1 MSTKN
6 AITKELSDSIR
17 HVLDRSA
24 KVSFKCMV
32 RLEIKQDKTEN
43 RVLAFSSCRF
53 FILTAKVP
61 TKIEHSFH
69 YLEIQTVESKKPN
82 QLCLTIDNKVY
93 TFYSVDPESSDV
105 DHMIIQL
112 GTAVKSIFP
121 QVPLELIIRRVE
133 AVPAVRLQPML
144 DFNQSAEAS
153 DPGPCGNFSAQ
164 YICMCDFHGLP
175 FREDV
180 AWDVDTI
187 YLSHDTKEL
196 SLLDFDHLEGRDLV
210 PIISALCYNAWFT
223 KFRASNVKLASE
235 ALEQVLQVMKRSV
248 SLEELYLDNTGIK
261 WEFAHKLSM
270 TLIANPN
277 SPLNSLD
284 LSNNL
289 IEDKGLNSL
298 CGIIAKITQGVG
310 QLCGPLGKLH
320 KGLSYLNL
328 AHTGITA
335 KGVNTLAHALSLNRC
350 MPSNLTYLNLSDNV
364 FKDDINN
371 LYNYLA
377 QPNSLVHLDLSG
389 TECALETVFG
399 ALLRGCT
406 QKLEVLNLS
415 RNMYSS
421 KKSKEVLVPPS
432 FKTFFSSTVALRHLN
447 MANVRM
453 PMEALKAML
462 LGLAC
467 NEILTEVWLDL
478 SCNDLKTQGALV
490 LESCLPGIRCLYSLD
505 ISENNFDQDLAN
517 IVAAVGKNQSIK
529 RLSIGRNFT
538 NMKTKHVTRVME
550 AVVQLIQEKDSSLEY
565 LSLADSKLRGEL
577 CLVIN
582 ALGSN
587 QCLTSIDITGNYM
600 GLNGAKT
607 LAKALQ
613 INSKLKTILWDRN
626 STPAQGFQDIAYA
639 LEKHPSYGWLAPIIV
654 LSIDEPSQ
662 LIKNDGS
669 ATFLLTTNEGPSASL
684 NFTLRYMPCP
694 VVDIT
699 LAMKIAPERTETA
712 WKKIS
717 ELLHRNV
724 SPKKHSNSQAFRL
737 QQGFLLSST
746 QQMVD
751 RWMLHLQDVIRTAQ
765 ASSSEDVTCDEEVL
779 KAEGYLKDASSA
791 KQLLTRLH
799 DVVLQQEEA
808 GNPIEIKLQGCVDE
822 MEKTLNAYLKGTAS
836 NMLKCIEDQ
845 CPTIMSDEK
854 VRREIEDICRS
865 RQHFPQEVLQRA
877 ILDQAGTD
885 VLNRISE
892 INLTIAAHV
901 SDRILDEV
909 IESLPRSHRDLVEK
923 LNRQRSSTPDVLRSG
938 LRPDSHSG
946 DTHCDQD
953 SVSESSDSPLA
964 TPKLPMKRKSIN
976 CRKLRPQSV
985 VDSVEGIAADDIP
998 DLLPKGSENSLPN
1011 LSPTSEKLEHLGKAR
1026 PKRPKTHAPTRPC
1039 LQAPESREPPLAE
1052 GLDCFFKRH
1061 PSTSTP
1067 TLSPDSEDAGLKS
1080 DSSTSAS
1087 SSILITESKPLEKS
1101 PSDNKETEKRS
1112 FMKGISSLFSR
1123 ASSSSSESVVV
1134 QKSKQESKD
1143 TGSNIMSSSISAYSS
1158 VKSRHDADVHD
1169 KENGEM
1175 VTEVRVPETT
1185 KISGME
1191 KFGVGPGSVILAE
1204 MKALQGKRTSGG
1216 APTKGSISEDKGP
1229 GPVESP
1235 KDTGPFPSVRLKPT
1249 GLAESLRSPTEYYP
1263 REKSCIS
1270 PSENVPSSPQ
1280 LSTPGSSPKTV
1291 AALKS
1296 GRPPP
1301 PVAPKPRPKS
1311 MVGTMESRLSGE
1323 FSSDEGLRTRARTP
1337 DEADSLDNS
1346 NKSSEGAP
1354 WKRVGIY
1361 SKDSS
1366 DGSLVSSTTSTAAS
1380 RAAFFAGSSLRSSG
1394 MATSSLAKEK
1404 AEGESEGAPSAPP
1417 ADDIVDV

>member
-32 RLEIKQDKTEN
+32 RLETKQDKTEN

-69 YLEIQTVESKKPN
+69 YLEVQTVESKKPN
-82 QLCLTIDNKVY
+82 QLCLTIDGKVY
-93 TFYSVDPESSDV
+93 TFYSVDPESNDV

-133 AVPAVRLQPML
+133 AVPAVRLQPMIE
-144 DFNQSAEAS
+144 FNQSAEAS

-235 ALEQVLQVMKRSV
+235 ALEQVLQMMKRSV

-289 IEDKGLNSL
+289 IEDKG
-298 CGIIAKITQGVG
+298 VG

-335 KGVNTLAHALSLNRC
+335 KGVNTLAHALSLNRS
-350 MPSNLTYLNLSDNV
+350 MPSNLAYLNLSDNV

-406 QKLEVLNLS
+406 QKLEELNLS
-415 RNMYSS
+415 RNVYSS

-432 FKTFFSSTVALRHLN
+432 FKTFFSSTVALRQLN

-478 SCNDLKTQGALV
+478 SCSDLKTQGALV

-538 NMKTKHVTRVME
+538 NMKTKHITRVME

-613 INSKLKTILWDRN
+613 INSKLKSILWDRN

-639 LEKHPSYGWLAPIIV
+639 LEK
-654 LSIDEPSQ
+654 
-662 LIKNDGS
+662 
-669 ATFLLTTNEGPSASL
+669 

-699 LAMKIAPERTETA
+699 LAMKIAPDRTEAA

-854 VRREIEDICRS
+854 VRKEIEDICRS
-865 RQHFPQEVLQRA
+865 RQNFPQEVLQRA

-885 VLNRISE
+885 ILNRISE

-901 SDRILDEV
+901 SDRIVDEV
-909 IESLPRSHRDLVEK
+909 IESLPRSHRDLVDK

-946 DTHCDQD
+946 DTHCDPD

-964 TPKLPMKRKSIN
+964 TPKLPIKRKSIN

-985 VDSVEGIAADDIP
+985 VAD
-998 DLLPKGSENSLPN
+998 SLPN

-1101 PSDNKETEKRS
+1101 PSDTKETEKRS

-1143 TGSNIMSSSISAYSS
+1143 TASNVMSTSMSAYSSS
-1158 VKSRHDADVHD
+1158 VKSRHDVDVHER
-1169 KENGEM
+1169 ENGEV
-1175 VTEVRVPETT
+1175 VTEVKVTEATR
-1185 KISGME
+1185 ISGME

-1204 MKALQGKRTSGG
+1204 MKAVQGKRTSGG
-1216 APTKGSISEDKGP
+1216 APSKGSLSEDKGL
-1229 GPVESP
+1229 GTVESP
-1235 KDTGPFPSVRLKPT
+1235 KDAGPFPSVRLKPT
-1249 GLAESLRSPTEYYP
+1249 GLAESLRSPTDYYP
-1263 REKSCIS
+1263 REKSCTS
-1270 PSENVPSSPQ
+1270 PAENTPSSPQ

-1291 AALKS
+1291 TALKG

-1323 FSSDEGLRTRARTP
+1323 FSGDEGLRTRARTP

-1346 NKSSEGAP
+1346 NKSSEGTP
-1354 WKRVGIY
+1354 WKRVAIY
-1361 SKDSS
+1361 SKDSM
-1366 DGSLVSSTTSTAAS
+1366 DGSSSAPSSASAAS
-1380 RAAFFAGSSLRSSG
+1380 RATFFGGSSLRSS
-1394 MATSSLAKEK
+1394 ALAKDK
-1404 AEGESEGAPSAPP
+1404 TDGELEGAPSAPP

>member
-639 LEKHPSYGWLAPIIV
+639 LEK
-654 LSIDEPSQ
+654 
-662 LIKNDGS
+662 
-669 ATFLLTTNEGPSASL
+669 

-998 DLLPKGSENSLPN
+998 DLLPKGSETDSLPN

>member
-32 RLEIKQDKTEN
+32 RLETKQDKTEN

-69 YLEIQTVESKKPN
+69 YLEVQTVESKKPN
-82 QLCLTIDNKVY
+82 QLCLTIDGKVY
-93 TFYSVDPESSDV
+93 TFYSVDPESNDV

-133 AVPAVRLQPML
+133 AVPAVRLQPMIE
-144 DFNQSAEAS
+144 FNQSAEAS

-235 ALEQVLQVMKRSV
+235 ALEQVLQMMKRSV

-335 KGVNTLAHALSLNRC
+335 KGVNTLAHALSLNRS

-406 QKLEVLNLS
+406 QKLEELNLS
-415 RNMYSS
+415 RNVYSS

-538 NMKTKHVTRVME
+538 NMKTKHITRVME

-613 INSKLKTILWDRN
+613 INSKLKSILWDRN

-639 LEKHPSYGWLAPIIV
+639 LEK
-654 LSIDEPSQ
+654 
-662 LIKNDGS
+662 
-669 ATFLLTTNEGPSASL
+669 

-699 LAMKIAPERTETA
+699 LAMKIAPDRTEAA

-765 ASSSEDVTCDEEVL
+765 ASSTEDVTCDEEVL

-854 VRREIEDICRS
+854 VRKEIEDICRS
-865 RQHFPQEVLQRA
+865 RQNFPQELLQRA

-885 VLNRISE
+885 ILNRISE

-901 SDRILDEV
+901 SDRIVDEV
-909 IESLPRSHRDLVEK
+909 IESLPRSHRDLVDK

-946 DTHCDQD
+946 DTHCDPD

-964 TPKLPMKRKSIN
+964 TPKLPIKRKSIN

-985 VDSVEGIAADDIP
+985 VAD
-998 DLLPKGSENSLPN
+998 SLPN

-1039 LQAPESREPPLAE
+1039 LQASESREPPLAE

-1101 PSDNKETEKRS
+1101 PSDTKETEKRS

-1143 TGSNIMSSSISAYSS
+1143 TASNVMSTSMSAYSSS
-1158 VKSRHDADVHD
+1158 VKSRHDVDVHER
-1169 KENGEM
+1169 ENGEV
-1175 VTEVRVPETT
+1175 VTEVKVTETSRM
-1185 KISGME
+1185 SGME

-1204 MKALQGKRTSGG
+1204 MKAVQGKRTSGG
-1216 APTKGSISEDKGP
+1216 ASSKGSLSEDK

-1235 KDTGPFPSVRLKPT
+1235 KDAGPFPSVRLKPT
-1249 GLAESLRSPTEYYP
+1249 GLAESLRSPTDYYP
-1263 REKSCIS
+1263 REKSCTS
-1270 PSENVPSSPQ
+1270 PAENTPSSPQ

-1291 AALKS
+1291 TALKG

-1323 FSSDEGLRTRARTP
+1323 FSGDEGLRTRARTP

-1346 NKSSEGAP
+1346 NKSSEGTP
-1354 WKRVGIY
+1354 WKRVAIY

-1366 DGSLVSSTTSTAAS
+1366 DGPSSAPSSASAAS
-1380 RAAFFAGSSLRSSG
+1380 RAAFFGGASLRSS
-1394 MATSSLAKEK
+1394 ALAKDK
-1404 AEGESEGAPSAPP
+1404 TDGELESAPSAPP

>member
-32 RLEIKQDKTEN
+32 RLETKPDKTEN

-69 YLEIQTVESKKPN
+69 YLEVQTVESKKPN
-82 QLCLTIDNKVY
+82 QLCLTIDGKVY
-93 TFYSVDPESSDV
+93 TFYSVDPESNDV

-133 AVPAVRLQPML
+133 AVPAVRLQPMIE
-144 DFNQSAEAS
+144 FNQSAEAS

-235 ALEQVLQVMKRSV
+235 ALEQVLQMMKRSV

-289 IEDKGLNSL
+289 IEDKG
-298 CGIIAKITQGVG
+298 VG

-335 KGVNTLAHALSLNRC
+335 KGVNTLAHALSLNRS

-406 QKLEVLNLS
+406 QKLEELNLS
-415 RNMYSS
+415 RNVYSA

-432 FKTFFSSTVALRHLN
+432 FKTFFSSTVALRQLN

-538 NMKTKHVTRVME
+538 NMKTKHITRVME

-613 INSKLKTILWDRN
+613 INSKLKSILWDRN

-639 LEKHPSYGWLAPIIV
+639 LEK
-654 LSIDEPSQ
+654 
-662 LIKNDGS
+662 
-669 ATFLLTTNEGPSASL
+669 

-699 LAMKIAPERTETA
+699 LAMKIAPDRTEAA

-765 ASSSEDVTCDEEVL
+765 ASSAEDVTCDEEVL

-854 VRREIEDICRS
+854 VRKEIEDICRS
-865 RQHFPQEVLQRA
+865 RQNFPQELLQRA

-885 VLNRISE
+885 ILNRISE

-901 SDRILDEV
+901 SDRIVDEV
-909 IESLPRSHRDLVEK
+909 IESLPRSHRDLVDK

-946 DTHCDQD
+946 DAHCDPD

-964 TPKLPMKRKSIN
+964 TPKLPIKRKSIN

-985 VDSVEGIAADDIP
+985 VAD
-998 DLLPKGSENSLPN
+998 SLPN

-1101 PSDNKETEKRS
+1101 PSDTKETEKRS

-1143 TGSNIMSSSISAYSS
+1143 TASNVMSTSMSAYSSS
-1158 VKSRHDADVHD
+1158 VKSRHDVDVHER
-1169 KENGEM
+1169 ENGEV
-1175 VTEVRVPETT
+1175 VTEVKVTETT
-1185 KISGME
+1185 RMSGME

-1204 MKALQGKRTSGG
+1204 MKAVQGKRTSGG
-1216 APTKGSISEDKGP
+1216 APSKGNLSEDKGP
-1229 GPVESP
+1229 TESA
-1235 KDTGPFPSVRLKPT
+1235 KDAGPFPSVRLKPT
-1249 GLAESLRSPTEYYP
+1249 GLAESLRSPTDYYP
-1263 REKSCIS
+1263 REKSCTS
-1270 PSENVPSSPQ
+1270 PAENTPSSPQ

-1291 AALKS
+1291 TALKG

-1323 FSSDEGLRTRARTP
+1323 FSGDEGLRTRARTP

-1346 NKSSEGAP
+1346 NKSSEGTP
-1354 WKRVGIY
+1354 WKRVAIY
-1361 SKDSS
+1361 SKDAS
-1366 DGSLVSSTTSTAAS
+1366 DGPSSAPSSASAAS
-1380 RAAFFAGSSLRSSG
+1380 RAAFFGGSSLRSS
-1394 MATSSLAKEK
+1394 ALAKDK
-1404 AEGESEGAPSAPP
+1404 TDGELESAPSAPP

>member
-32 RLEIKQDKTEN
+32 RLETKQDKTEN

-69 YLEIQTVESKKPN
+69 YLEVQTVESKKPN
-82 QLCLTIDNKVY
+82 QLCLTIDGKVY
-93 TFYSVDPESSDV
+93 TFYSVDPESNDV

-133 AVPAVRLQPML
+133 AVPAVRLQPMIE
-144 DFNQSAEAS
+144 FNQSAEAS

-235 ALEQVLQVMKRSV
+235 ALEQVLQMMKRSV

-289 IEDKGLNSL
+289 IEDKG
-298 CGIIAKITQGVG
+298 VG

-335 KGVNTLAHALSLNRC
+335 KGVNTLAHALSLNRS

-406 QKLEVLNLS
+406 QKLEELNLS
-415 RNMYSS
+415 RNVYSS

-432 FKTFFSSTVALRHLN
+432 FKTFFSSTVALRQLN

-478 SCNDLKTQGALV
+478 SCSDLKTQGALV

-538 NMKTKHVTRVME
+538 NMKTKHITRVME

-613 INSKLKTILWDRN
+613 INSKLKSILWDRN

-639 LEKHPSYGWLAPIIV
+639 LEK
-654 LSIDEPSQ
+654 
-662 LIKNDGS
+662 
-669 ATFLLTTNEGPSASL
+669 

-699 LAMKIAPERTETA
+699 LAMKIAPDRTEAA

-854 VRREIEDICRS
+854 VRKEIEDICRS
-865 RQHFPQEVLQRA
+865 RQNFPQEVLQRA

-885 VLNRISE
+885 ILNRISE

-901 SDRILDEV
+901 SDRIVDEV
-909 IESLPRSHRDLVEK
+909 IESLPRSHRDLVDK

-946 DTHCDQD
+946 DTHCDPD

-964 TPKLPMKRKSIN
+964 TPKLPIKRKSIN

-998 DLLPKGSENSLPN
+998 DLLPKGSETDSLPN

-1101 PSDNKETEKRS
+1101 PSDTKETEKRS

-1143 TGSNIMSSSISAYSS
+1143 TASNVMSTSMSAYSSS
-1158 VKSRHDADVHD
+1158 VKSRHDVDVHER
-1169 KENGEM
+1169 ENGEV
-1175 VTEVRVPETT
+1175 VTEVKVTETT
-1185 KISGME
+1185 RISGME

-1204 MKALQGKRTSGG
+1204 MKAVQGKRTSGG
-1216 APTKGSISEDKGP
+1216 APSKGSLSEDKGL

-1235 KDTGPFPSVRLKPT
+1235 KDAGPFPSVRLKPT
-1249 GLAESLRSPTEYYP
+1249 GLAESLRSPTDYYP
-1263 REKSCIS
+1263 REKSCTS
-1270 PSENVPSSPQ
+1270 PAENTPSSPQ

-1291 AALKS
+1291 TALKG

-1323 FSSDEGLRTRARTP
+1323 FSGDEGLRTRARTP

-1346 NKSSEGAP
+1346 NKSSEGTP
-1354 WKRVGIY
+1354 WKRVAIY

-1366 DGSLVSSTTSTAAS
+1366 DGSSSAPSSASAAS
-1380 RAAFFAGSSLRSSG
+1380 RAAFFVGSSLRSS
-1394 MATSSLAKEK
+1394 ALAKDK
-1404 AEGESEGAPSAPP
+1404 TDGELESAPSAPP

>member
-639 LEKHPSYGWLAPIIV
+639 LEK
-654 LSIDEPSQ
+654 
-662 LIKNDGS
+662 
-669 ATFLLTTNEGPSASL
+669 

>member
-1 MSTKN
+1 MFVVV
-6 AITKELSDSIR
+6 
-17 HVLDRSA
+17 HSA
-24 KVSFKCMV
+24 PFVVF
-32 RLEIKQDKTEN
+32 L
-43 RVLAFSSCRF
+43 
-53 FILTAKVP
+53 
-61 TKIEHSFH
+61 
-69 YLEIQTVESKKPN
+69 
-82 QLCLTIDNKVY
+82 
-93 TFYSVDPESSDV
+93 
-105 DHMIIQL
+105 
-112 GTAVKSIFP
+112 
-121 QVPLELIIRRVE
+121 
-133 AVPAVRLQPML
+133 
-144 DFNQSAEAS
+144 
-153 DPGPCGNFSAQ
+153 
-164 YICMCDFHGLP
+164 LP
-175 FREDV
+175 
-180 AWDVDTI
+180 
-187 YLSHDTKEL
+187 
-196 SLLDFDHLEGRDLV
+196 
-210 PIISALCYNAWFT
+210 
-223 KFRASNVKLASE
+223 
-235 ALEQVLQVMKRSV
+235 
-248 SLEELYLDNTGIK
+248 
-261 WEFAHKLSM
+261 
-270 TLIANPN
+270 
-277 SPLNSLD
+277 
-284 LSNNL
+284 
-289 IEDKGLNSL
+289 
-298 CGIIAKITQGVG
+298 GVG

-320 KGLSYLNL
+320 KGLSHLNL

-335 KGVNTLAHALSLNRC
+335 KGVNTLAHALSLNRS

-415 RNMYSS
+415 RNVYSS

-538 NMKTKHVTRVME
+538 NMKTKHITRVME

-613 INSKLKTILWDRN
+613 INSKLKSILWDRN

-639 LEKHPSYGWLAPIIV
+639 LEK
-654 LSIDEPSQ
+654 
-662 LIKNDGS
+662 
-669 ATFLLTTNEGPSASL
+669 

-699 LAMKIAPERTETA
+699 LAMKIAPDRTEAA

-822 MEKTLNAYLKGTAS
+822 LEKTVNAYLKGTAS

-854 VRREIEDICRS
+854 VRKEIEDICRS

-877 ILDQAGTD
+877 IQDQAGTD
-885 VLNRISE
+885 ILNRISE

-901 SDRILDEV
+901 SDRIVDEV

-964 TPKLPMKRKSIN
+964 TPKLPIKRKSIN

-998 DLLPKGSENSLPN
+998 DLLPKGSES
-1011 LSPTSEKLEHLGKAR
+1011 KL
-1026 PKRPKTHAPTRPC
+1026 
-1039 LQAPESREPPLAE
+1039 Q
-1052 GLDCFFKRH
+1052 
-1061 PSTSTP
+1061 
-1067 TLSPDSEDAGLKS
+1067 
-1080 DSSTSAS
+1080 
-1087 SSILITESKPLEKS
+1087 
-1101 PSDNKETEKRS
+1101 
-1112 FMKGISSLFSR
+1112 
-1123 ASSSSSESVVV
+1123 
-1134 QKSKQESKD
+1134 
-1143 TGSNIMSSSISAYSS
+1143 
-1158 VKSRHDADVHD
+1158 
-1169 KENGEM
+1169 
-1175 VTEVRVPETT
+1175 
-1185 KISGME
+1185 
-1191 KFGVGPGSVILAE
+1191 
-1204 MKALQGKRTSGG
+1204 
-1216 APTKGSISEDKGP
+1216 
-1229 GPVESP
+1229 
-1235 KDTGPFPSVRLKPT
+1235 
-1249 GLAESLRSPTEYYP
+1249 
-1263 REKSCIS
+1263 
-1270 PSENVPSSPQ
+1270 
-1280 LSTPGSSPKTV
+1280 
-1291 AALKS
+1291 
-1296 GRPPP
+1296 
-1301 PVAPKPRPKS
+1301 
-1311 MVGTMESRLSGE
+1311 
-1323 FSSDEGLRTRARTP
+1323 
-1337 DEADSLDNS
+1337 
-1346 NKSSEGAP
+1346 
-1354 WKRVGIY
+1354 
-1361 SKDSS
+1361 
-1366 DGSLVSSTTSTAAS
+1366 
-1380 RAAFFAGSSLRSSG
+1380 
-1394 MATSSLAKEK
+1394 
-1404 AEGESEGAPSAPP
+1404 
-1417 ADDIVDV
+1417 

>member
-289 IEDKGLNSL
+289 IEDK
-298 CGIIAKITQGVG
+298 GVG

-639 LEKHPSYGWLAPIIV
+639 LEK
-654 LSIDEPSQ
+654 
-662 LIKNDGS
+662 
-669 ATFLLTTNEGPSASL
+669 

-998 DLLPKGSENSLPN
+998 DLLPKGSETDSLPN

>member
-289 IEDKGLNSL
+289 IEDK
-298 CGIIAKITQGVG
+298 GVG

-998 DLLPKGSENSLPN
+998 DLLPKGSETDSLPN

>member
-1 MSTKN
+1 MMSTKN

-144 DFNQSAEAS
+144 EFNQSAEAS

-310 QLCGPLGKLH
+310 QLCVPLGKLH

-335 KGVNTLAHALSLNRC
+335 KGVNTLAHALSLNRS

-415 RNMYSS
+415 RNMYSA
-421 KKSKEVLVPPS
+421 KKCKEVLVPPS

-538 NMKTKHVTRVME
+538 NMKTKHITRVME

-565 LSLADSKLRGEL
+565 ISLADSKLRGEL

-613 INSKLKTILWDRN
+613 INSKLKSILWDRN

-639 LEKHPSYGWLAPIIV
+639 LEK
-654 LSIDEPSQ
+654 
-662 LIKNDGS
+662 
-669 ATFLLTTNEGPSASL
+669 

-865 RQHFPQEVLQRA
+865 RQNFPQEVLQRA

-885 VLNRISE
+885 ILNRISE

-909 IESLPRSHRDLVEK
+909 IESLPRSHRDLVDK

-998 DLLPKGSENSLPN
+998 DLLPKGSETDSLPN

-1039 LQAPESREPPLAE
+1039 LQASESREPPLAE

-1067 TLSPDSEDAGLKS
+1067 TLSPDSEDVGLKS

-1134 QKSKQESKD
+1134 QKSKESKD
-1143 TGSNIMSSSISAYSS
+1143 IGSSVMSTSLSAYSS
-1158 VKSRHDADVHD
+1158 VKSRHDIDVHD

-1175 VTEVRVPETT
+1175 VTEVRVSETT

-1216 APTKGSISEDKGP
+1216 APSKGSVSEEKGS

-1235 KDTGPFPSVRLKPT
+1235 KETGPFPSVRLKPT

-1337 DEADSLDNS
+1337 DEADSLDSS

-1354 WKRVGIY
+1354 WKRAAVY

-1366 DGSLVSSTTSTAAS
+1366 DGSLVSSTASTAAS

-1404 AEGESEGAPSAPP
+1404 AEGDSEGTPSAPP

>member
-32 RLEIKQDKTEN
+32 RLETKQDKTEN

-69 YLEIQTVESKKPN
+69 YLEVQTVESKKPN
-82 QLCLTIDNKVY
+82 QLCLTIDGKVY
-93 TFYSVDPESSDV
+93 TFYSVDPESNDV

-133 AVPAVRLQPML
+133 AVPAVRLQPMIE
-144 DFNQSAEAS
+144 FNQSAEAS

-235 ALEQVLQVMKRSV
+235 ALEQVLQMMKRSV

-289 IEDKGLNSL
+289 IEDKG
-298 CGIIAKITQGVG
+298 VG
-310 QLCGPLGKLH
+310 QLCGPLAKLH

-335 KGVNTLAHALSLNRC
+335 KGVNTLAHALSLNRS

-415 RNMYSS
+415 RNVYSS

-432 FKTFFSSTVALRHLN
+432 FKTFFSSTVALRQLN

-538 NMKTKHVTRVME
+538 NMKTKHITRVME

-613 INSKLKTILWDRN
+613 INSKLKSILWDRN

-639 LEKHPSYGWLAPIIV
+639 LEK
-654 LSIDEPSQ
+654 
-662 LIKNDGS
+662 
-669 ATFLLTTNEGPSASL
+669 

-699 LAMKIAPERTETA
+699 LAMKIAPDRTEAA

-799 DVVLQQEEA
+799 DVVLEQEEA

-854 VRREIEDICRS
+854 VRKEIEDICRS
-865 RQHFPQEVLQRA
+865 RQNFPQEVLQRA

-885 VLNRISE
+885 ILNRISE

-901 SDRILDEV
+901 SDRIVDEV

-923 LNRQRSSTPDVLRSG
+923 LNRQRSSTPDVLWSG

-946 DTHCDQD
+946 DTHCDPD

-964 TPKLPMKRKSIN
+964 TPKLPIKRKSIN

-985 VDSVEGIAADDIP
+985 VAD
-998 DLLPKGSENSLPN
+998 SLPN

-1087 SSILITESKPLEKS
+1087 SSILITESKPLDKS
-1101 PSDNKETEKRS
+1101 PSDTKETEKRS

-1143 TGSNIMSSSISAYSS
+1143 TTASSVMSTSMSAYSSS
-1158 VKSRHDADVHD
+1158 VKSRHDVDVHER
-1169 KENGEM
+1169 ENGEV
-1175 VTEVRVPETT
+1175 VTEVKVTETAR
-1185 KISGME
+1185 ISGME

-1204 MKALQGKRTSGG
+1204 MKAVQGKRTSGG
-1216 APTKGSISEDKGP
+1216 APSKGSLPEDKGL

-1235 KDTGPFPSVRLKPT
+1235 KDAGPFPSVRLKPT
-1249 GLAESLRSPTEYYP
+1249 GLAESLRSPTDYYP
-1263 REKSCIS
+1263 REKSCTS
-1270 PSENVPSSPQ
+1270 PAENTPSSPQ

-1291 AALKS
+1291 TALKG

-1323 FSSDEGLRTRARTP
+1323 FSGDEGLRTRARTP

-1354 WKRVGIY
+1354 WKRVAIY

-1366 DGSLVSSTTSTAAS
+1366 DGSSSAPSSASASS
-1380 RAAFFAGSSLRSSG
+1380 RAAFFGGSSLRSS
-1394 MATSSLAKEK
+1394 ALAKDK
-1404 AEGESEGAPSAPP
+1404 TDGELESAPSAPP

>member
-32 RLEIKQDKTEN
+32 RLETKQDKTEN

-69 YLEIQTVESKKPN
+69 YLEVQTVESKKPN
-82 QLCLTIDNKVY
+82 QLCLTIDGKVY
-93 TFYSVDPESSDV
+93 TFYSVDPESNDV

-133 AVPAVRLQPML
+133 AVPAVRLQPMIE
-144 DFNQSAEAS
+144 FNQSAEAS

-235 ALEQVLQVMKRSV
+235 ALEQVLQMMKRSV

-289 IEDKGLNSL
+289 IEDKG
-298 CGIIAKITQGVG
+298 VG

-335 KGVNTLAHALSLNRC
+335 KGVNTLAHALSLNRS

-406 QKLEVLNLS
+406 QKLEELNLS
-415 RNMYSS
+415 RNVYSS

-432 FKTFFSSTVALRHLN
+432 FKTFFSSTVALRQLN

-478 SCNDLKTQGALV
+478 SCSDLKTQGALV

-538 NMKTKHVTRVME
+538 NMKTKHITRVME

-613 INSKLKTILWDRN
+613 INSKLKSILWDRN

-639 LEKHPSYGWLAPIIV
+639 LEK
-654 LSIDEPSQ
+654 
-662 LIKNDGS
+662 
-669 ATFLLTTNEGPSASL
+669 

-699 LAMKIAPERTETA
+699 LAMKIAPDRTEAA

-854 VRREIEDICRS
+854 VRKEIEDICRS
-865 RQHFPQEVLQRA
+865 RQNFPQEVLQRA

-885 VLNRISE
+885 ILNRISE

-901 SDRILDEV
+901 SDRIVDEV
-909 IESLPRSHRDLVEK
+909 IESLPRSHRDLVDK

-946 DTHCDQD
+946 DTHCDPD

-964 TPKLPMKRKSIN
+964 TPKLPIKRKSIN

-985 VDSVEGIAADDIP
+985 VAD
-998 DLLPKGSENSLPN
+998 SLPN

-1101 PSDNKETEKRS
+1101 PSDTKETEKRS

-1143 TGSNIMSSSISAYSS
+1143 TASNVMSTSMSAYSSS
-1158 VKSRHDADVHD
+1158 VKSRHDVDVHER
-1169 KENGEM
+1169 ENGEV
-1175 VTEVRVPETT
+1175 VTEVKVTETT
-1185 KISGME
+1185 RISGME

-1204 MKALQGKRTSGG
+1204 MKAVQGKRTSGG
-1216 APTKGSISEDKGP
+1216 APSKGSLSEDKGL

-1235 KDTGPFPSVRLKPT
+1235 KDAGPFPSVRLKPT
-1249 GLAESLRSPTEYYP
+1249 GLAESLRSPTDYYP
-1263 REKSCIS
+1263 REKSCTS
-1270 PSENVPSSPQ
+1270 PAENTPSSPQ

-1291 AALKS
+1291 TALKG

-1323 FSSDEGLRTRARTP
+1323 FSGDEGLRTRARTP

-1346 NKSSEGAP
+1346 NKSSEGTP
-1354 WKRVGIY
+1354 WKRVAIY

-1366 DGSLVSSTTSTAAS
+1366 DGSSSAPSSASAAS
-1380 RAAFFAGSSLRSSG
+1380 RAAFFVGSSLRSS
-1394 MATSSLAKEK
+1394 ALAKDK
-1404 AEGESEGAPSAPP
+1404 TDGELESAPSAPP